1 MTLQLR
7 DEDAAEHL
15 AEVRA
20 QLLHEL
26 AGVIRSLV
34 HIGAHVAA
42 LRPVHH
48 EFTDARDMRDGR
60 DVATFVA
67 DSIRCVRAAHAVIEH
82 TICEQ
87 ATAC

>member
-34 HIGAHVAA
+34 HIGAHDAA
-42 LRPVHH
+42 LRPVDH
-48 EFTDARDMRDGR
+48 EFTDA
-60 DVATFVA
+60 
-67 DSIRCVRAAHAVIEH
+67 
-82 TICEQ
+82 
-87 ATAC
+87 

>member
-7 DEDAAEHL
+7 SEDAAEHL

-34 HIGAHVAA
+34 QIGAHVAA
-42 LRPVHH
+42 LP
-48 EFTDARDMRDGR
+48 GR
-60 DVATFVA
+60 L
-67 DSIRCVRAAHAVIEH
+67 
-82 TICEQ
+82 
-87 ATAC
+87 